1 MARWREL
8 ARKAPLDLAACL
20 WRLSKS
26 KLHPYED
33 TYNTHTGLY
42 KRLNVLFVLLLKFVQ
57 MASNLYPPPPP
68 PPPPSQRMLLVALS
82 WSVWTN
88 DGLCS
93 GAGGFRIAR
102 FDKLKSLVL
111 PGCDPNLLTPNCLS
125 RLIFWGG
132 DSRPG
137 LGPVYRIPLY
147 FLRRWYLHCGCGTR

>member
-26 KLHPYED
+26 KLHLYED

-68 PPPPSQRMLLVALS
+68 IAEDAFGCFVMERLDQRRTVFRRRRLS
-82 WSVWTN
+82 
-88 DGLCS
+88 
-93 GAGGFRIAR
+93 
-102 FDKLKSLVL
+102 
-111 PGCDPNLLTPNCLS
+111 
-125 RLIFWGG
+125 
-132 DSRPG
+132 
-137 LGPVYRIPLY
+137 
-147 FLRRWYLHCGCGTR
+147 HCQV